1 MSLFTNKQGGISLVR
16 VGAMIAVLGLLVALA
31 GYLLFQLDISRRRS
45 PLDVR
50 LYPGAT
56 AWFTEDYRANARRV
70 VYQAAGVTPEEVA
83 SYYQT
88 RLDDHLDSNTADPN
102 REQCVR
108 TPRMGEFADY
118 VPGSGNLPY
127 FYRCV
132 FDNST
137 MGATQTTTVTIQP
150 GVRNDSAD
158 PPVDN
163 EGMTIIEY
171 EQVWAR

>member
-16 VGAMIAVLGLLVALA
+16 VGAVIAGLGILVAVV

-56 AWFTEDYRANARRV
+56 TWFVEDYRSNARRV
-70 VYQAAGVTPEEVA
+70 VYQAVGVTPEEVA
-83 SYYQT
+83 GYYQT
-88 RLDDHLDSNTADPN
+88 QLDNHLKSNTADPN

-108 TPRMGEFADY
+108 TPRIGEFQDY
-118 VPGSGNLPY
+118 VIGSGNLPY
-127 FYRCV
+127 FFRCV

-150 GVRNDSAD
+150 GVRNDRAD